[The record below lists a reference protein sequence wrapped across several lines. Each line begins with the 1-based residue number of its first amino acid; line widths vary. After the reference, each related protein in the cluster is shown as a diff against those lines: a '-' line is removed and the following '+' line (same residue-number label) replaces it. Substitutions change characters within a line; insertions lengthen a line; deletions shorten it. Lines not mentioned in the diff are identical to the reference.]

1 MSAIEINK
9 IAGALLSTALF
20 LMLINMLSDAI
31 FEPHFESKA
40 PAYLVETSNEQSE
53 TTTVAQDVGPTLD
66 ALLASANSKSGEK
79 ISKKCIACHTFAEGQ
94 ASRIGPNLWDILG
107 RDIASGTGFEYSKA
121 LLKVEGA
128 WNFVELNNF
137 LKSPKKYA
145 SGTKMAFPG
154 LRKPTDRAD
163 VIMYLRSLSATPVTL
178 PGQ

>member
-1 MSAIEINK
+1 MSTIEINK

-79 ISKKCIACHTFAEGQ
+79 ISKKCIACHTFGQGQ
-94 ASRIGPNLWDILG
+94 ASGIGPNLWDILG
-107 RDIASGTGFEYSKA
+107 RDIASAADFEYSKA
-121 LLKVEGA
+121 LFKIEGA
-128 WNFVELNNF
+128 WTFVELDKF
-137 LKSPKKYA
+137 LTSPKKYVN
-145 SGTKMAFPG
+145 GTKMAFPG
-154 LRKPTDRAD
+154 LKNPSDRAD
-163 VIMYLRSLSATPVTL
+163 VLVYLRSLSSTPVTL